1 MNLILNTD
9 IRDGYM
15 VILLS
20 CTDVRDGYSMTPL
33 LCACMGGNK
42 DLVQY
47 LVEEIKC
54 AVGEFVGVYITTC
67 MY

>member
-1 MNLILNTD
+1 M
-9 IRDGYM
+9 GM

-20 CTDVRDGYSMTPL
+20 CTDVRNGYNNTPL
-33 LCACMGGNK
+33 LSACMGGNK
-42 DLVQY
+42 ELVQY

-54 AVGEFVGVYITTC
+54 NVGEFVGGYITTC